1 MCPAAFH
8 GGRRNISCR
17 QDRSKEP
24 LNKSHAGATAAL
36 RDGLDS
42 GKRVPAGRE
51 GVFVLAFRAQ

>member
-1 MCPAAFH
+1 MCPAVFH

-17 QDRSKEP
+17 QDGSKEP

-42 GKRVPAGRE
+42 GKRV
-51 GVFVLAFRAQ
+51 RAR